1 MRFPPARLICS
12 RLICG
17 LLMLIA
23 GCANPS
29 PESLKSLTVT
39 ATPTNI
45 DVGGAA
51 VLKAAAHLSDGTT
64 QDVTSGTQWTLSDGS
79 LAKIGSGILTG
90 KSPGTVTVPGKLQ
103 CIP

>member
-12 RLICG
+12 MLICA

-29 PESLKSLTVT
+29 PQTLQSLTVT
-39 ATPTNI
+39 ATPSNI

-64 QDVTSGTQWTLSDGS
+64 QDVTSGTQWTLSNGS
-79 LAKIGSGILTG
+79 LANRDSGILTANRR
-90 KSPGTVTVPGKLQ
+90 VP
-103 CIP
+103 